1 MPTFLTD
8 VGSLA
13 KQYDIYGASA
23 VKAKDLEDQRI
34 YSDRIR
40 CAGTVT
46 FASVGRRATGGTHN
60 PLYEL
65 LKTEIL
71 RFSKLRSAMSRAELL
86 AKVEPELRRRERN
99 VRAAIAREAGEAGE
113 AGAAAA
119 GADGA
124 AGAVFDIFDMPRPRK
139 KAKLAPVIF
148 RTFFVKK

>member
-1 MPTFLTD
+1 
-8 VGSLA
+8 
-13 KQYDIYGASA
+13 
-23 VKAKDLEDQRI
+23 
-34 YSDRIR
+34 
-40 CAGTVT
+40 
-46 FASVGRRATGGTHN
+46 
-60 PLYEL
+60 
-65 LKTEIL
+65 
-71 RFSKLRSAMSRAELL
+71 MSRAELL

-99 VRAAIAREAGEAGE
+99 VRAAIAREAGE